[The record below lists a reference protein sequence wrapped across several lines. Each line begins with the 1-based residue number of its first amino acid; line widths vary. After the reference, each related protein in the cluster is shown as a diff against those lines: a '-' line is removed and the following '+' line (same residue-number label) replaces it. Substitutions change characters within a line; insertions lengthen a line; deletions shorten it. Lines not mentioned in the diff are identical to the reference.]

1 MLSFKK
7 PFFFMSNDGKDRTNE
22 DIETSKVVAE
32 TSKKEQA
39 SAGTNPPGNGTTG
52 SSNSKGGATHV
63 SRQKRCRDK
72 SSPKSF
78 KRNKSVLGSGEMDD
92 QMVSRLKSVSLL
104 RSGTNAPCASSSS
117 YKSHRKAS
125 DVGET
130 VKITTKINSM
140 ENGAAAAA
148 TGTKKR
154 SVVKEQSNS
163 HENANGQENEDRLL
177 DRHNK
182 AWTKF
187 AATTAGKD
195 APNLQEF
202 VAAKQIRL
210 RRREEFEQAVH
221 DCVLALQ
228 ELSIAMVAE
237 TSKPICR
244 RRKDWL
250 SEIEQDIVETLVV
263 NCSRRQSCL
272 TRMEE
277 SDRQWRKTFATVTGN
292 VSSGAS
298 YQDKG
303 ATIED
308 GISLPKTKMSNMD
321 IHATGGGKKP
331 ANQENKAPSSGKGKG
346 SLEKAPAGKR
356 NADKTDWN
364 AICAFQPARRSV
376 VPLLKATVQLHAGA
390 VMIDAVQTEIEKDAV
405 AKVMVLIDNINNT
418 ADRMEARFAKVENE
432 IEKNIM
438 TNYKR
443 RMNYQKRVEASAKR
457 AQSVFSGLL
466 SGLFHSLG

>member
-1 MLSFKK
+1 MLSFNK
-7 PFFFMSNDGKDRTNE
+7 PFFFMSNDGKDRTNHVE
-22 DIETSKVVAE
+22 KRKVVAPE
-32 TSKKEQA
+32 SKKEQA
-39 SAGTNPPGNGTTG
+39 FAVTNPLGNGTTG

-92 QMVSRLKSVSLL
+92 QMVSRLKSVS
-104 RSGTNAPCASSSS
+104 
-117 YKSHRKAS
+117 

-130 VKITTKINSM
+130 VNIPTKINPM
-140 ENGAAAAA
+140 ENGAAAA
-148 TGTKKR
+148 TGTKKG
-154 SVVKEQSNS
+154 SVVKEKSNS
-163 HENANGQENEDRLL
+163 HENDNGQKNEDRLV
-177 DRHNK
+177 DRHSK

-210 RRREEFEQAVH
+210 RRREDFELAVN

-228 ELSIAMVAE
+228 ELSTAMVAE

-277 SDRQWRKTFATVTGN
+277 SDRQWRKKFATVTKN

-298 YQDKG
+298 YHDKG
-303 ATIED
+303 AV
-308 GISLPKTKMSNMD
+308 D

-331 ANQENKAPSSGKGKG
+331 ANQENKSPSSGKGKG

-376 VPLLKATVQLHAGA
+376 VPLLKATVQLRAGA

-405 AKVMVLIDNINNT
+405 AKVMALIDNINNT
-418 ADRMEARFAKVENE
+418 ADRMEARFSNVENE
-432 IEKNIM
+432 IEKSIM

-466 SGLFHSLG
+466 SGLLHSLG